1 MKLKRQIPNFLTA
14 AGRKLRIS
22 YPECTFLCSNC
33 LRAHYR
39 KRCQNTNVEWIQ
51 YFKRFMTN
59 NVSLRENLYGKWW
72 SMINEGYHS
81 NQTMN
86 NRDSSI
92 QQCPKQSENSI
103 TKQLKTIRE
112 KNKDDQR
119 KIQKA
124 RARER
129 EIESQKSKIGSKIVE
144 RVDIQHLELQ
154 SGKKP
159 TMQQIQTIKQ

>member
-1 MKLKRQIPNFLTA
+1 MD
-14 AGRKLRIS
+14 
-22 YPECTFLCSNC
+22 
-33 LRAHYR
+33 
-39 KRCQNTNVEWIQ
+39 
-51 YFKRFMTN
+51 N
-59 NVSLRENLYGKWW
+59 NVSLGENWYGKWW
-72 SMINEGYHS
+72 NIIKERNHN
-81 NQTMN
+81 NQSPN
-86 NRDSSI
+86 NHHRNT
-92 QQCPKQSENSI
+92 QQCSQQSESLI
-103 TKQLKTIRE
+103 TKQLKAIRE